1 MSDLRHMKLGRGPGS
16 TWFFVYNI
24 PKDLRGHPRFVT
36 SRGKPMTK
44 ITESLGTKDPD
55 KAREARDQ
63 RVVYWGRQFRMM
75 REGPSEEDIRE
86 EAIEVYRATLKAEAA
101 RPAGWGYRPPR
112 DYSEKLDN
120 EIAVHVHKEIAAYCE
135 RSGVF
140 LEPGTQPWRKVGVEF
155 LKAKIAAGGWGAMM
169 PLPDGR
175 WLRSDEQHLPPL
187 PKIESPIRPSLSRS
201 RRHRSGPGKRRS
213 LRRWRNIWPPDS
225 TAPAQTRSP
234 TTGARP
240 RCSPTRL
247 ATCH

>member
-1 MSDLRHMKLGRGPGS
+1 MAHLRHMKPGRGPAS
-16 TWFFVYNI
+16 TWFFVYSI
-24 PKDLRGHPRFVT
+24 PQDLRGHPRFMT

-120 EIAVHVHKEIAAYCE
+120 EIAVHVRKEIAAYCE

-187 PKIESPIRPSLSRS
+187 PKIESPDSSEPKPVPPPS
-201 RRHRSGPGKRRS
+201 RRTTEETFSEALEKY
-213 LRRWRNIWPPDS
+213 LS
-225 TAPAQTRSP
+225 TGLEAPAQTRLP